1 MTVYIDKN
9 FVNIVS
15 NKLENFSWKKND
27 LANARCPICGDSQK
41 KKSKARLYFYE
52 KGNKYLVKCHN
63 CGYAADMYGFLEQMD
78 PNLHKEY
85 CIQIWKEKHG
95 NQKKKNLLGESQML
109 SLMKKPEFKKK
120 NQNLLK
126 PLTPIKDLP
135 PQHPCV
141 QFLELRKIPRKR
153 WDLLYYT
160 DYFGDYMKMLD
171 SESSPL
177 SGGYADENRLV
188 IPVFNKEGDVVGAQ
202 GRVITMKGE
211 ANARNTLRYITV
223 KADKSIDR
231 LWYGLWRADP
241 KKRVYVMEGP
251 LDSLFIPNSIAM
263 VGAGAIDNVHPRF
276 ENSDVTYVLDNEPRN
291 EQIIKYNEKLIKMGK
306 NVCIWSS
313 DITEKDI
320 NDMVYTRSPSEI
332 RRTIDQNTFN
342 GLEATLRLRQ
352 WRKI

>member
-9 FVNIVS
+9 FINIAA
-15 NKLENFSWKKND
+15 NQLDNFSWKKNN
-27 LANARCPICGDSQK
+27 LANCRCPICGDSQK
-41 KKSKARLYFYE
+41 KKSKARFYFYE
-52 KGNKYLVKCHN
+52 KDNKYLVKCHN
-63 CGYAADMYGFLEQMD
+63 CGYSSDLYGFLEHID

-85 CIQIWKEKHG
+85 CVQIWKEKHG
-95 NQKKKNLLGESQML
+95 NQRSKKLIGENEML
-109 SLMKKPEFKKK
+109 SMMKKPEFKKK

-126 PLTPIKDLP
+126 PLTPVKDLP

-141 QFLELRKIPRKR
+141 KFIELRRIPRKR

-160 DYFGDYMKMLD
+160 DHFGEYMNMLD
-171 SESSPL
+171 PDSATLP
-177 SGGYADENRLV
+177 SGDADNNRLV
-188 IPVFNKEGDVVGAQ
+188 IPVFNKAGDVVGAQ

-211 ANARNTLRYITV
+211 ANARTTLRYITV

-241 KKRVYVMEGP
+241 RKRVYVMEGP
-251 LDSLFIPNSIAM
+251 IDSLFIPNSIAM

-276 ENSDVTYVLDNEPRN
+276 EKSDITYVLDNEPRN

-352 WRKI
+352 WRKV